1 MSDREAIEP
10 LGLSAEQLGQKLGV
24 RVVTYADVTS
34 TMDVARADT
43 GPLPTIHLAERQ
55 SLGRGRED
63 RRWASPSGNLHAT
76 IAWPD
81 PSEEFPPALLA
92 ALQLALAETVEGHG
106 GPSTRCKWPNDGY
119 IAGRKWAGMLA
130 SRWPARGA
138 LLIGV
143 GANLGVVPEDFAG
156 TATALVDHWFD
167 WPGGKAV
174 AELLLEA
181 AVGVLESGGA
191 SIPGMLARWPERDVW
206 RSGVELEVESAGQ
219 VYTGRYRGLTASGEL
234 LLETVTGTTTF
245 ASGDAYRVRAADRG

>member
-10 LGLSAEQLGQKLGV
+10 LGLSAGRLGQKLGV

-34 TMDVARADT
+34 TMDVARAD
-43 GPLPTIHLAERQ
+43 GGLLPAIHIAERQ
-55 SLGRGRED
+55 SLGRGRES
-63 RRWASPSGNLHAT
+63 RHWASPSGNLHAT

-92 ALQLALAETVEGHG
+92 ALQLAWAETVEGHG
-106 GPSTRCKWPNDGY
+106 GPSARCKWPNDGY

-143 GANLGVVPEDFAG
+143 GANVRVVPEDVAG
-156 TATALVDHWFD
+156 TATALVDQWSD

-174 AELLLEA
+174 AESLLEA
-181 AVGVLESGGA
+181 AVGVLKSGA
-191 SIPGMLARWPERDVW
+191 SSVPGMLARWPERDVW

-234 LLETVTGTTTF
+234 VLETATGTTTF
-245 ASGDAYRVRAADRG
+245 ASGDAHRVRAAAGG

>member
-1 MSDREAIEP
+1 
-10 LGLSAEQLGQKLGV
+10 LSADRLGQKLGI

-34 TMDVARADT
+34 TMDIARADT
-43 GPLPTIHLAERQ
+43 GPLPAIHVAERQ

-63 RRWASPSGNLHAT
+63 RRWTSPSGNLYAT

-81 PSEEFPPALLA
+81 PSGEFPPALLA
-92 ALQLALAETVEGHG
+92 ALQLAWAETVDRHG
-106 GPSTRCKWPNDGY
+106 GPSPRCKWPNDGY

-130 SRWPARGA
+130 ARWPARGA

-143 GANLGVVPEDFAG
+143 GANLRVVPEDVAM
-156 TATALVDHWFD
+156 TATALVDQWPD
-167 WPGGKAV
+167 WPGGKTV
-174 AELLLEA
+174 AEWLLEA
-181 AVGVLESGGA
+181 AVGVLESGA
-191 SIPGMLARWPERDVW
+191 PSILGMLARWPNRDVW

-234 LLETVTGTTTF
+234 VLQTVTGTSTF

>member
-1 MSDREAIEP
+1 MSDRAAVEP
-10 LGLSAEQLGQKLGV
+10 LGLSADRLGQKLGI

-34 TMDVARADT
+34 TMDIARADT
-43 GPLPTIHLAERQ
+43 GPLPAIHVAERQ

-63 RRWASPSGNLHAT
+63 RRWTSPSGNLYAT

-81 PSEEFPPALLA
+81 PSGEFPPALLA
-92 ALQLALAETVEGHG
+92 ALQLAWAETVDRHG
-106 GPSTRCKWPNDGY
+106 GPSPRCKWPNDGY

-130 SRWPARGA
+130 ARWPARGA

-143 GANLGVVPEDFAG
+143 GANLRVVPEDVAM
-156 TATALVDHWFD
+156 TATALVDQWPD
-167 WPGGKAV
+167 WPGGKTV
-174 AELLLEA
+174 AEWLLEA
-181 AVGVLESGGA
+181 AVGVLESGA
-191 SIPGMLARWPERDVW
+191 PSILGMLARWPNRDVW

-234 LLETVTGTTTF
+234 VLQTVTGTSTF